1 MNRQAYARLLARLG
15 GEHDEDH
22 PPRSRSPS
30 NSSLNS
36 ALPTVLR
43 LLAQETARADAA
55 EQELNRDSEALL
67 KRVREIKEAKE
78 RMELELMRVKEELK
92 LYKLQLTVAQNE
104 INRAQKIVAEVNR
117 AHVAAEERSVRDRDR
132 LRKLVAQRAA
142 EIARE
147 EGRNEGWKQGLERG
161 RLVALADWKRQRR
174 EYEDDEDAEQE
185 RSPTPG
191 PAQRPS
197 APERSSAGQRERAA
211 SIDSNTASHAEII
224 PVRPRSASQR
234 SIPIPVPIPTPS
246 RPPENIS
253 IQQETYSGAQAPV
266 SVRTPPRSPSVAS
279 RRSRRSIPPEGYIPT
294 VGADSFI
301 SLPPP
306 FELSRSVG
314 VGPQPVEQASVARS
328 AGASKQTESERK
340 DLDRQGERGSQKES
354 RAQDYVYQPV
364 SGVQPPTYDDTF
376 RDKGKS
382 RGTPAMSTVSSQYDL
397 LRSPQD
403 PNGDRERRR
412 YEANVSDRGRASGRV
427 YDRQT
432 GATSSGVN
440 ERVKEWR
447 AASPVVVSPAATQ
460 TQAYL
465 QRPTS
470 AKSSIYSMSRG
481 DEHHIEDALSRPQT
495 SNPQRIYS
503 PRVEGGPRLPRET
516 NVATPT
522 SPSRGR
528 GNGTSHYI
536 YRASE
541 ETTSPQQFHIP
552 QPHSSSP
559 PAENSN
565 QHRLSAQSRPQEK
578 LERSIS
584 NTTVPGIDIE
594 TPSHSSANSSV
605 KILGPVDPLL
615 LTPDHTPA
623 PLLDDTSSG
632 SHETQSTIYSSAQHP
647 NEDGDTATIVL
658 PDNDLPPG
666 FMPLSPIPSIPNFKA
681 DEHDPYWYQR
691 GIYQAYNAQPVIPY
705 TADMGMGMGSG
716 MPFSSSL
723 LFAEPPH
730 SSTAAGTSNTST
742 TEDNSNKGRV
752 NFGTSPA
759 PLDRPIS
766 LFSDTSG

>member
-92 LYKLQLTVAQNE
+92 LYKLQLTVAQNGKSQTYWWILLMFHPE

-191 PAQRPS
+191 PAQRYIATSYLLFIRKFKFLLIRRPS

-234 SIPIPVPIPTPS
+234 SIPIPVPISTPS

-306 FELSRSVG
+306 FELSRSVD

-481 DEHHIEDALSRPQT
+481 DEHHIEVR
-495 SNPQRIYS
+495 
-503 PRVEGGPRLPRET
+503 
-516 NVATPT
+516 
-522 SPSRGR
+522 
-528 GNGTSHYI
+528 
-536 YRASE
+536 
-541 ETTSPQQFHIP
+541 
-552 QPHSSSP
+552 
-559 PAENSN
+559 
-565 QHRLSAQSRPQEK
+565 
-578 LERSIS
+578 
-584 NTTVPGIDIE
+584 
-594 TPSHSSANSSV
+594 
-605 KILGPVDPLL
+605 
-615 LTPDHTPA
+615 
-623 PLLDDTSSG
+623 
-632 SHETQSTIYSSAQHP
+632 
-647 NEDGDTATIVL
+647 
-658 PDNDLPPG
+658 
-666 FMPLSPIPSIPNFKA
+666 
-681 DEHDPYWYQR
+681 
-691 GIYQAYNAQPVIPY
+691 
-705 TADMGMGMGSG
+705 
-716 MPFSSSL
+716 
-723 LFAEPPH
+723 
-730 SSTAAGTSNTST
+730 
-742 TEDNSNKGRV
+742 
-752 NFGTSPA
+752 
-759 PLDRPIS
+759 
-766 LFSDTSG
+766 